1 MEQTERVVVFGRPEG
16 TNDTAVRIA
25 YEATNG
31 EQRVYVPKQAI
42 QSRIICA
49 DSERT
54 AYTMQQ
60 CEIDGNVFDPAFVF
74 SGELSPLPPTNSNDI
89 EFVDAVEQGVQEANL
104 RHLVKEQKES
114 NEAKA
119 TGIQQATQGLNSG
132 VVNAPP
138 SVAPPSVAPPSVAP
152 PQVAPPIVEDIDDEG
167 EQPTLVLDE
176 ENIASGYT
184 PETGNEGIVTAS
196 GSPPPTVVDIDS
208 DENDDSVPVFAP
220 TPAHIPGVVET
231 DVKGESSK
239 IVDSAWG
246 GALLAGGRDRAVVPW
261 RFTPQKVP
269 GYIMVQADEESG
281 VTPVKVV
288 DKNGKP
294 TAYHIMNP
302 ELATEKM
309 PGGACLG
316 TVSDSYCLLP
326 HTTVF
331 DPIMK
336 YADQHDLK
344 THVTSYNQGAKARL
358 DIDVSQAAQSRK
370 IAADR
375 NKAAGHKWLDT
386 SAFGN
391 MIDKL
396 DGIYKYGFAIHNSVD
411 GSGALSVQAQ
421 ALRVYCNN
429 LASMGGIDTVL
440 RMRHKNGVMADMDWD
455 KFGETIVDATAEIQ
469 QWLVNQELMAHLPLD
484 VQLFDKL
491 TVAADK
497 LNILTLPTV
506 KMDENKNATFQRGHL
521 WRVVGSGFVN
531 PATGSSGHDQPFVKV
546 ALEQKGTVYHAM
558 QSFTG
563 ALTHKPEWTS
573 ADGKQ
578 KMAGNSLSID
588 GTTKKLQQTN
598 SLFMGICNSAYEAY
612 MEATGATEIGEADLP
627 KVAQFIQENT
637 VYDTVK
643 LLDNGQPNPKY
654 GQIISSPLKVGLGKN
669 QMKALHEIP
678 TVEETLLLA

>member
-1 MEQTERVVVFGRPEG
+1 MAEQTERMVVFGRPEG

-25 YEATNG
+25 YEAANG
-31 EQRVYVPKQAI
+31 EQRVWIPKQAI

-49 DSERT
+49 DGERT
-54 AYTMQQ
+54 AYTMQRA
-60 CEIDGNVFDPAFVF
+60 EIDGNVFDPSVVF
-74 SGELSPLPPTNSNDI
+74 NGDLSPLPPTNANDI

-104 RHLVKEQKES
+104 RHLVGEQKEQREQS
-114 NEAKA
+114 L
-119 TGIQQATQGLNSG
+119 TGVQQAAQEMMSSG
-132 VVNAPP
+132 SVTPP
-138 SVAPPSVAPPSVAP
+138 PVIIPPM
-152 PQVAPPIVEDIDDEG
+152 IEDIDDEG
-167 EQPTLVLDE
+167 EIPALVLDE
-176 ENIASGYT
+176 EDIASGYT
-184 PETGNEGIVTAS
+184 PETGETGAVTATVVI
-196 GSPPPTVVDIDS
+196 PPVDIDS
-208 DENDDSVPVFAP
+208 DENDDSVPAFAP
-220 TPAHIPGVVET
+220 THIPGVVET
-231 DVKGESSK
+231 DVKGESGK
-239 IVDSAWG
+239 IADSAWG

-269 GYIMVQADEESG
+269 GYIMTQPDAQSAPVP
-281 VTPVKVV
+281 TPVV

-294 TAYHIMNP
+294 AAYHIMNP

-316 TVSDSYCLLP
+316 TVSDSYHLLP

-358 DIDVSQAAQSRK
+358 DIDVSQAAQSRR
-370 IAADR
+370 IAAER

-391 MIDKL
+391 MIDRL

-440 RMRHKNGVMADMDWD
+440 RMRHKNGVMANIDWD
-455 KFGETIVDATAEIQ
+455 KFGETVVDATAEIQ

-497 LNILTLPTV
+497 LNILSLPTV
-506 KMDENKNATFQRGHL
+506 KVDENKNVSLQRGHL
-521 WRVVGSGFVN
+521 WRVVGSGFIN
-531 PATGSSGHDQPFVKV
+531 PATGVSGREQPFVKV
-546 ALEQKGTVYHAM
+546 TQEQNGSVYHAM

-563 ALTHKPEWTS
+563 AITHKPEWES

-637 VYDTVK
+637 IKDEK
-643 LLDNGQPNPKY
+643 GN
-654 GQIISSPLKVGLGKN
+654 IISSPLKVGLGKN
-669 QMKALHEIP
+669 QMKPLHEIP
-678 TVEETLLLA
+678 TVEEALLLV

>member
-31 EQRVYVPKQAI
+31 EHRVYVPKQAI

-60 CEIDGNVFDPAFVF
+60 CEIDGNVFDPALVF

-114 NEAKA
+114 NEAKV
-119 TGIQQATQGLNSG
+119 TGIQQAVQESVGNI
-132 VVNAPP
+132 VPPP
-138 SVAPPSVAPPSVAP
+138 SVAS
-152 PQVAPPIVEDIDDEG
+152 PIVEDIDDEG
-167 EQPTLVLDE
+167 EMPELILDE

-184 PETGNEGIVTAS
+184 PETGETGVVTAS
-196 GSPPPTVVDIDS
+196 VSLPPTVVDIDS
-208 DENDDSVPVFAP
+208 DENDDSVPAFAP

-231 DVKGESSK
+231 DVKGQSGK

-281 VTPVKVV
+281 AVPVKVV

-302 ELATEKM
+302 ELATDKM

-429 LASMGGIDTVL
+429 LASMGGIDTIL
-440 RMRHKNGVMADMDWD
+440 RMRHKNGVMADIDWD

-497 LNILTLPTV
+497 LNILSLPTV

-531 PATGSSGHDQPFVKV
+531 PATGASGHDQPFVKV
-546 ALEQKGTVYHAM
+546 ATEQKGTVYHAM

-627 KVAQFIQENT
+627 KVAQFVQENT
-637 VYDTVK
+637 IYDDKGNIT
-643 LLDNGQPNPKY
+643 
-654 GQIISSPLKVGLGKN
+654 SSPLKVGLGKN

>member
-1 MEQTERVVVFGRPEG
+1 MEQIERVVVFGRPEG

-25 YEATNG
+25 YEAANG
-31 EQRVYVPKQAI
+31 EHRVYVPKQAI

-49 DSERT
+49 DGERT

-60 CEIDGNVFDPAFVF
+60 CEIDGNVFDPALVF
-74 SGELSPLPPTNSNDI
+74 SGELSPLPPTNPNDI

-119 TGIQQATQGLNSG
+119 TGIQQAAQESVGNI
-132 VVNAPP
+132 VPP
-138 SVAPPSVAPPSVAP
+138 LSAAL
-152 PQVAPPIVEDIDDEG
+152 PPIVEDIDDEG
-167 EQPTLVLDE
+167 EIPELVLDE

-184 PETGNEGIVTAS
+184 PETGNEGIVTATVIT
-196 GSPPPTVVDIDS
+196 PPTVVDIDS
-208 DENDDSVPVFAP
+208 DENDDSVPAFAP
-220 TPAHIPGVVET
+220 THVPGIVET
-231 DVKGESSK
+231 DVKGESKK
-239 IVDSAWG
+239 IIDSAWG

-261 RFTPQKVP
+261 RFIPQKVP
-269 GYIMVQADEESG
+269 GYIMIQADEESG
-281 VTPVKVV
+281 AVPVKVV
-288 DKNGKP
+288 NHNGKP

-302 ELATEKM
+302 ELATDKM

-370 IAADR
+370 IAAER

-429 LASMGGIDTVL
+429 LASMGGIDTIL
-440 RMRHKNGVMADMDWD
+440 RMRHKNGVMADIDWD

-497 LNILTLPTV
+497 LNILSLPTV
-506 KMDENKNATFQRGHL
+506 KVDENKNATFQRGHL

-531 PATGSSGHDQPFVKV
+531 PATGASGHDQPFVKV
-546 ALEQKGTVYHAM
+546 TQEQKGSVYHAM

-598 SLFMGICNSAYEAY
+598 NLFMGICNSAYEAY

-637 VYDTVK
+637 VYDDK
-643 LLDNGQPNPKY
+643 GN
-654 GQIISSPLKVGLGKN
+654 IISSPLKVGLGKN

>member
-1 MEQTERVVVFGRPEG
+1 MEINRVVVFGRPEG

-25 YEATNG
+25 YEAANG
-31 EQRVYVPKQAI
+31 EQRIYVPKQSI

-49 DSERT
+49 DGERT

-60 CEIDGNVFDPAFVF
+60 CEIDGNVFDPALVF
-74 SGELSPLPPTNSNDI
+74 SGELSPLPPTNANDI
-89 EFVDAVEQGVQEANL
+89 EFADAVEQGVQEANL
-104 RHLVKEQKES
+104 RHLVKEQKANRE
-114 NEAKA
+114 EKL
-119 TGIQQATQGLNSG
+119 TGVQQAAQEAVGNI
-132 VVNAPP
+132 
-138 SVAPPSVAPPSVAP
+138 VAPPSVAS
-152 PQVAPPIVEDIDDEG
+152 PIVEDIDDEG
-167 EQPTLVLDE
+167 EIPTLVLDE

-184 PETGNEGIVTAS
+184 PETGNEGVVTAAIIA
-196 GSPPPTVVDIDS
+196 PPTVATVDIDS
-208 DENDDSVPVFAP
+208 DENDDSVPAFAP
-220 TPAHIPGVVET
+220 THVPGVVET
-231 DVKGESSK
+231 DVKGQSGK

-302 ELATEKM
+302 ELATDKM

-370 IAADR
+370 IAAER
-375 NKAAGHKWLDT
+375 NIAAGHKWLDT

-429 LASMGGIDTVL
+429 LASMGGIDTIL
-440 RMRHKNGVMADMDWD
+440 RMRHKNGVMADIDWD

-497 LNILTLPTV
+497 LNILSLPTV
-506 KMDENKNATFQRGHL
+506 KVDENKNASFQRGHL

-531 PATGSSGHDQPFVKV
+531 PATGASGHDQPFVKV
-546 ALEQKGTVYHAM
+546 ATEQKGTVYHAM

-598 SLFMGICNSAYEAY
+598 NLFMGICNSAYEAY

-637 VYDTVK
+637 VYDDK
-643 LLDNGQPNPKY
+643 GS
-654 GQIISSPLKVGLGKN
+654 IISSPLKVALGKN
-669 QMKALHEIP
+669 QTKALHEIP
-678 TVEETLLLA
+678 TVEETLLLV